1 MRRGVVAL
9 AVALVVLGAVP
20 ALASHTDLTDP
31 DDVEGRLD
39 LEQVLLE
46 HDADPF
52 LWTFR
57 TFREWKPRELWDRG
71 YLLVELDTRG
81 DERTDYV
88 AMIRSTGRALEGL
101 LLRPRR
107 NGTLAR
113 IAALDV
119 WKAGPDGAG
128 IALPLDAV
136 RFGEGR
142 TSFRWSAS
150 SLFTG
155 SACPRTCIDRAPDE
169 GLVEQELPPPPP

>member
-1 MRRGVVAL
+1 MRRAVVAL
-9 AVALVVLGAVP
+9 AVALVVLGAAP
-20 ALASHTDLTDP
+20 AWASHTDLTDP
-31 DDVEGRLD
+31 DDVDGRLD
-39 LEQVLLE
+39 LEWVLLE

-52 LWTFR
+52 LWTLR

-71 YLLVELDTRG
+71 YLLVELDTRR
-81 DERTDYV
+81 DEQTDYV

-101 LLRPRR
+101 LLRTRR
-107 NGTLAR
+107 DGSQAR
-113 IAALDV
+113 IAVLDA

-136 RFGEGR
+136 RFGDGR